1 METDPAYLGLMHN
14 RIRRILLVCSNYD
27 SFALEEDGHIEAQIS
42 EEYADLNLSHPPAIV
57 RVETAA
63 EAMDLAGQGETFDLV
78 IAMYSVGQ
86 ADVFDFSRE
95 FKALAPSTPVV
106 LLGSFSREVAR
117 RLEDSDTSSVDYV
130 FCWNNSTDLIIAIIK
145 LMEDK
150 LNADHDILE
159 AGVRAILLV
168 EDSVRY
174 YSMYL
179 PMLYTLVLQQN
190 IASIRDAL
198 NEEQQVLRKRS
209 RPKVLMATCYD
220 EAMEL
225 YGRYRSNILGVISD
239 IGFVVHKG
247 DKPSEEK
254 ADAGIDLCNI
264 IRSENPRMPFLL
276 QSSQVSMRSVADR
289 LGVGFVEKRS
299 KTLTHDVSDFIERE
313 FGFGDFVVNDPES
326 GEEVYRASDL
336 YGFEK
341 IMRVITPEQFKLLAS
356 SNTMSKWM
364 YARGLFEIGDVLSPM
379 RINSDADIEDHRRIA
394 LGLVHDYRMRQALG
408 VVAAFH
414 DDTYNSAIWFS
425 RIGTGSMGGKA
436 RGLTF
441 LYHLLQ
447 KYNLY
452 SRWEGVQTIIPR
464 TVVIS
469 MDYFDRF
476 IIDNGL
482 QYVINSDLSNEEI
495 LSEFVA
501 STLPADLTA
510 SLRVLIHHL
519 RKPLAVR
526 SSSKLEDSYYQPFAG
541 VYSTYMI
548 PHVEN
553 EDQQLRLLSKAI
565 KSVYASVFYA
575 ESRAYITASGNM
587 VSEEKM
593 SVIVQEVVGSEDGGC
608 YFPTLSGVA
617 RSVNFYPVGRE
628 RPEDGICK
636 VAFGL
641 GKAVVDGEQVLM
653 FSPKYPKH
661 VLQTSTP
668 ALAMTQGQ
676 QVMYALNLQP
686 ERFKTSVDDGVN
698 LERIRIPECG
708 RFRKFAQVSST
719 YDMSAMRMV
728 DSPYAEGPKCVTFSH
743 ILKYGTFPLASIVEE
758 LLRIAKLEMRCD
770 VEIEFAADLDRGDG
784 KPDRFTVL
792 QIRPISANTRNA
804 EVDWGS
810 VSEEGALLRSGSALG
825 TGWIDGVTDIVY
837 LRRECFDPLKTRQ
850 MASEIASV
858 NARMREEGRSYVLI
872 AFGRVGTSIDS
883 LGVPVVWS
891 DISEAKVIVECCLED
906 FRVDPSQGTHF
917 FQNLTSFNVGYVNVN
932 QYARPDTDSVDF
944 DALDAMEAVLQTDY
958 IRQVR
963 FDGPLGVCVD
973 GRGSRAVILPQS
985 PILTNG

>member
-1 METDPAYLGLMHN
+1 METAPEYAGLMRN
-14 RIRRILLVCSNYD
+14 RIRRILLVCNNYD
-27 SFALEEDGHIEAQIS
+27 SFALEEDGHIEARIS
-42 EEYADLNLSHPPAIV
+42 EEYSDLNLSNPPAIV
-57 RVETAA
+57 RVETTA
-63 EAMDLAGQGETFDLV
+63 EALELVEGGESFDLV

-86 ADVFDFSRE
+86 ADVFEFSRR
-95 FKALAPSTPVV
+95 FKAISPATPAV
-106 LLGSFSREVAR
+106 LLGTLSREIAR
-117 RLEDSDTSSVDYV
+117 RLDDSDTSCFDHV

-150 LNADHDILE
+150 LNADHDIIE
-159 AGVRAILLV
+159 GGVRAILLV
-168 EDSVRY
+168 EDSIRY

-190 IASIRDAL
+190 IASIKDAL

-220 EAMEL
+220 EAVEL
-225 YGRYRSNILGVISD
+225 YERYKSNILGVISD
-239 IGFVVHKG
+239 IGFVVHK
-247 DKPSEEK
+247 DDDPADEK
-254 ADAGIDLCNI
+254 ADAGIDLCNL
-264 IRSENPRMPFLL
+264 IRSENQRMPFLL
-276 QSSQVSMRSVADR
+276 QSSQVSMRAVADE

-299 KTLTHDVSDFIERE
+299 KTLTHDVSDFIGRE
-313 FGFGDFVVNDPES
+313 FGFGDFVVTDQES

-341 IMRVITPEQFKLLAS
+341 IMRVITPGQFKALAS

-364 YARGLFEIGDVLSPM
+364 YARGLFGIGNVLSPM
-379 RINSDADIEDHRRIA
+379 RITSDEEIEEHRRIA
-394 LGLVHDYRMRQALG
+394 LELVHDYRMRQALG
-408 VVAAFH
+408 VVAAFNN
-414 DDTYNSAIWFS
+414 DTYNSAIWFS
-425 RIGTGSMGGKA
+425 RIGSGSMGGKA

-441 LYHLLQ
+441 LYHLLE

-452 SRWEGVQTIIPR
+452 GRWEGVQTIIPR

-476 IIDNGL
+476 ILDNGL

-510 SLRVLIHHL
+510 SLRALIHHI

-565 KSVYASVFYA
+565 KSVYASVFFS

-593 SVIVQEVVGSEDGGC
+593 AVIVQEVVGSEDDGY

-617 RSVNFYPVGRE
+617 RSLNFYPVGRE

-636 VAFGL
+636 LAFGL
-641 GKAVVDGEQVLM
+641 GKAVVDGEQVLR

-668 ALAMTQGQ
+668 ALAMTEGQ
-676 QVMYALNLQP
+676 QVMYALSLQAD
-686 ERFKTSVDDGVN
+686 RFKTSVDDGVN
-698 LERIRIPECG
+698 MERIRIPECT
-708 RFRKFAQVSST
+708 RFRKFRQVSST
-719 YDMSAMRMV
+719 FDMSAQRMV
-728 DSPYAEGPKCVTFSH
+728 DSPYAEGPKAVTFSH
-743 ILKYGTFPLASIVEE
+743 VLRYNTFPLADIVSEM
-758 LLRIAKLEMRCD
+758 LRIAKAEMRCD
-770 VEIEFAADLDRGDG
+770 VEIEFAADLDRGEG
-784 KPDRFTVL
+784 KPDRFSVL
-792 QIRPISANTRNA
+792 QIRPISVDTRKSEVNWDDVA
-804 EVDWGS
+804 EDDAV
-810 VSEEGALLRSGSALG
+810 LRSGNALG
-825 TGWIDGVTDIVY
+825 TGWIEGVTDIVY
-837 LRRECFDPLKTRQ
+837 LRREAFDTLRTRE
-850 MASEIASV
+850 MAREISALNV
-858 NARMREEGRSYVLI
+858 RMRDEGRSYILI
-872 AFGRVGTSIDS
+872 VYGRLGTSIDS

-932 QYARPDTDSVDF
+932 PYSRPETDFIDF
-944 DALDAMEAVLQTDY
+944 KSLDAVGAVFETDY
-958 IRQVR
+958 LRQLHFVS
-963 FDGPLGVCVD
+963 PLRVCVD
-973 GRGSRAVILPQS
+973 GRKNRALVLFAQ
-985 PILTNG
+985 